1 MHLLNNKEV
10 TSSFTRP
17 VWAEISCSRLFHNF
31 HTLQSLATPDLALMA
46 VIKANA
52 YGHGIELCA
61 PWLVE
66 AGAEWLGVTSVEE
79 GVAVRALCLS
89 PRIFI
94 MSSLWQGEAEAVL
107 KHRLTPAVWES
118 FHLRMLTEAAE
129 QSRLPRQSVP
139 VHLEIDTGMS
149 RQGVRWDQISTEL
162 LHFFGPSSP
171 LYLEAV
177 MTHFHSPEELD
188 SDATFKQISRFEI
201 AVDKIFASGLSP
213 TLLHAGNS
221 ATVITGHGLD
231 TLRALAARHQTALM
245 LRTGIALYGYTP
257 GYVAPA
263 SAENAEASAEIM
275 HPFRPVLSLKSRIVS
290 LRTILQDDTAG
301 YNATFHARSTT
312 RLALLPI
319 GYADGLSRLLSNRG
333 WVLIRGQRCPIVGRI
348 SMDQTIV
355 DVTAI
360 PNASIGDEVVLLG
373 EQGSEHITAQ
383 NLANL
388 CQTIPWE
395 ILTSLAHRIP
405 HITTK

>member
-1 MHLLNNKEV
+1 
-10 TSSFTRP
+10 
-17 VWAEISCSRLFHNF
+17 
-31 HTLQSLATPDLALMA
+31 MA

-61 PWLVE
+61 PWLAE

-79 GVAVRALCLS
+79 GVAVRALCPN

-107 KHRLTPAVWES
+107 KHKLTPAVWES
-118 FHLRMLTEAAE
+118 FHLRILTEAA
-129 QSRLPRQSVP
+129 QQAKLPPKSVP

-149 RQGVRWDQISTEL
+149 RQGIRWDQISTEL
-162 LHFFGPSSP
+162 LHCFDSNSP

-188 SDATFKQISRFEI
+188 SDATLEQISRFET
-201 AVDKIFASGLSP
+201 AVDTIFASGLRP

-221 ATVITGHGLD
+221 ATLITGYGRD
-231 TLRALAARHQTALM
+231 ALRALAARHQTRLM

-257 GYVAPA
+257 GYAAPV
-263 SAENAEASAEIM
+263 SAENTEASAGTK
-275 HPFRPVLSLKSRIVS
+275 HPFEPVLSLKSRIVS
-290 LRTILQDDTAG
+290 IRTIQQNDTAG
-301 YNATFHARSTT
+301 YNATFHAPTTT

-333 WVLIRGQRCPIVGRI
+333 WVLLHGQRAPIVGRI

-360 PNASIGDEVVLLG
+360 TDASLGDEVVLLG
-373 EQGSEHITAQ
+373 EQGSESITAQ
-383 NLANL
+383 DLATL

-395 ILTSLAHRIP
+395 ILTSLAHRVP
-405 HITTK
+405 HITTQR